1 MGEARV
7 ALTLDGPVAHV
18 ALARPE
24 ARNALDGPTAHELR
38 EGIRAASARAE
49 VRVIVLAGQ
58 GAVFC
63 AGADIGWMKAAA
75 RFSREESLADA
86 SALRDLFEA
95 LDTSPKAVVA
105 RVQGAALGGGAGL
118 VAAADI
124 VVAADD
130 AQFAF
135 GEVRLGLVPAL
146 ISPYVLRKIG
156 ASAARELFLTGER
169 FGAARAAALGLVHR
183 VVPAAQLDAAV
194 DERVRELL
202 QGAPEAIAAAKNLIR
217 SVAGRS
223 GEDVRELTIHTIAER
238 RASAEGQ
245 EGLEAFLE
253 KRKPRWTS

>member
-1 MGEARV
+1 MDEARV
-7 ALTLDGPVAHV
+7 ALTLDGPVARV
-18 ALARPE
+18 ELERPD

-38 EGIRAASARAE
+38 DAVRAASARDE
-49 VRVIVLAGQ
+49 IRVIVLAGQ

-75 RFSREESLADA
+75 HFSREESLADA

-95 LDTSPKAVVA
+95 VDTSPKAVVA

-118 VAAADI
+118 VAASDV
-124 VVAADD
+124 VVATDD
-130 AQFAF
+130 TQFAF
-135 GEVRLGLVPAL
+135 SEVRLGLVPAL

-183 VVPAAQLDAAV
+183 VVPADQLDAAV

-202 QGAPEAIAAAKNLIR
+202 KGAPGAIAAAKNLIR
-217 SVAGRS
+217 SVAGRP
-223 GEDVRELTIHTIAER
+223 GDDVRELTIHAIAER

-245 EGLEAFLE
+245 EGLGAFLE